1 MKNVIAEMIL
11 PFAEVLYTIVFAIP
25 LWAVRAFVFA
35 ILAALAVWILKM
47 PPQLPETEKGA
58 KQTKMIDLRFFAL
71 TVLAL
76 QALLYVIF

>member
-1 MKNVIAEMIL
+1 MKTVIAELIV
-11 PFAEVLYTIVFAIP
+11 PFAEVLYAIVFSIP

-47 PPQLPETEKGA
+47 PPQLPEADESTIQSKLA
-58 KQTKMIDLRFFAL
+58 DLRYFAL
-71 TVLAL
+71 AVITL

>member
-1 MKNVIAEMIL
+1 MKNVIAELIA
-11 PFAEVLYTIVFAIP
+11 PFAEVLYTIVFSIP

-35 ILAALAVWILKM
+35 ILAALAVWILFMK
-47 PPQLPETEKGA
+47 PQLPEAEDST
-58 KQTKMIDLRFFAL
+58 KQSKLADLRFFAL